1 MRAIVYRILV
11 ALPSD
16 VIDERKAIIEV
27 VHAWNA
33 ANSYYRGIYLE
44 PVLWETHATPEM
56 GDRPQ
61 AIISRQL
68 INTCDFLIGVF
79 WTRLGTPTGKAES
92 GTVEEIE
99 EFRKAGKP
107 VLLYFSSVPV
117 EPGSVNVRQYNRL
130 LKFKEKCEKEG
141 LVFSYRSIGKLR
153 EQLQRHITS
162 TINSIQSSHSH
173 GHI

>member
-1 MRAIVYRILV
+1 MPRRAIVYRILV
-11 ALPSD
+11 ASPSD

-27 VHAWNA
+27 VQAWNA
-33 ANSYYRGIYLE
+33 ANSYYQGIYLE

-68 INTCDFLIGVF
+68 VNTCDFLIGVF

-117 EPGSVNVRQYNRL
+117 VPGSVNVRQYKRL
-130 LKFKEKCEKEG
+130 LKFRERCEKEG
-141 LVFSYRSIGKLR
+141 LVFSYKSINNLW

-162 TINSIQSSHSH
+162 TINSLQSSHSY
-173 GHI
+173 G